1 MPRNLKNRIEQC
13 TPILNE
19 NIRSRIIKDLELYIN
34 DNSSS
39 WLMQADGKYILTETI
54 QNEST
59 EANDET
65 VTINAQ
71 STLLEKLSESF

>member
-1 MPRNLKNRIEQC
+1 
-13 TPILNE
+13 
-19 NIRSRIIKDLELYIN
+19 
-34 DNSSS
+34 
-39 WLMQADGKYILTETI
+39 MQADGKYILTETI